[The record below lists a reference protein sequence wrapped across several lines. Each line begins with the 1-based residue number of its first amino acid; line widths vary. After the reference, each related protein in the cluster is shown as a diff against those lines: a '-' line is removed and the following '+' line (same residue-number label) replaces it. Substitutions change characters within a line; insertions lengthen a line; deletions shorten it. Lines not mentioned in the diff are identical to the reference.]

1 MVDRALWISLEREIN
16 RFRTMILGL
25 EPLRMGQG
33 AWNLVNIL
41 QVPFVKM
48 WSPSFVPKPKD
59 WPDYIDIVG
68 AFSEHI
74 NDAKKTASRN
84 RISLK
89 SFNEIEHHYKIYQS
103 TISQGQ
109 AIDPNVRAAKS
120 EDSLLPIITNSSSYQ
135 PTEELASF
143 LTGNQPIIYV
153 GFGSMVVKDIEK
165 IISLFLE
172 AAAMINVKVLIQIG
186 WSIITP
192 EKFMLLA
199 AEAQLKAGI
208 VRETEKINSNMA
220 ESIIFPSK
228 NKTEGSG
235 SITGTPSNSR
245 NSSVDEPGRR
255 RSESS
260 SAKAS
265 SSSASLGGWLLGKIA
280 NNLNLSSTSSSK
292 KDYYGSE
299 VSVLFILFLLSLLYY
314 LIFVNFLLL
323 CPLDWL

>member
-16 RFRTMILGL
+16 RFRTTILGL
-25 EPLRMGQG
+25 EPLRIGQG
-33 AWNLVNIL
+33 AWNLINIL

-74 NDAKKTASRN
+74 TDINSRNKIPSRN

-103 TISQGQ
+103 SISQGQ
-109 AIDPNVRAAKS
+109 AIDPNVRATKS
-120 EDSLLPIITNSSSYQ
+120 EDSLLPIITTSSSYQ

-220 ESIIFPSK
+220 ESVIFPSK
-228 NKTEGSG
+228 NKKEGG
-235 SITGTPSNSR
+235 SSATGTPANSR
-245 NSSVDEPGRR
+245 NPSVDEPGRR

-260 SAKAS
+260 STKPAS
-265 SSSASLGGWLLGKIA
+265 SSSLGGWLLGKIT
-280 NNLNLSSTSSSK
+280 NNLNLSSTASSSNSEN
-292 KDYYGSE
+292 YYVRE
-299 VSVLFILFLLSLLYY
+299 VSCFFHL
-314 LIFVNFLLL
+314 NFLNCAYIFFFSLGY
-323 CPLDWL
+323 